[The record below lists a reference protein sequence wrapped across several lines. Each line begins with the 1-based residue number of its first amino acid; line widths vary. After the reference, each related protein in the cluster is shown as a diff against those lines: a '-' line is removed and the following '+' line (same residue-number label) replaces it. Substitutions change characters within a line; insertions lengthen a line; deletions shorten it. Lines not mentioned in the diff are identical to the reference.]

1 MLAHN
6 IRNNITNGNGS
17 MLPFWF
23 MRVATQIVIH
33 RPITACHFAG
43 IPVKNK
49 GKKQRDTSLINEPCV
64 RQGLDTQLLTTR
76 GMPSRAEQLGR
87 QGLATVFMPSPS
99 SCRLWHLQEHLA
111 LCDDVTGLLHGRFP
125 IHFHVRIFIFDE
137 AILHGHFLRKA
148 CILGIVDPAMSEAV

>member
-1 MLAHN
+1 ML
-6 IRNNITNGNGS
+6 S
-17 MLPFWF
+17 FF
-23 MRVATQIVIH
+23 MCVATQIVIH
-33 RPITACHFAG
+33 RPVTACHIAG

-49 GKKQRDTSLINEPCV
+49 GKKQRDTSLINELCVRQGLDTQLCV

-87 QGLATVFMPSPS
+87 QGLAKVFMPSPS
-99 SCRLWHLQEHLA
+99 SCHLWHLQEHLA
-111 LCDDVTGLLHGRFP
+111 LFDDVTGLLHGRFS
-125 IHFHVRIFIFDE
+125 IHFHVCVITFDE